1 MEIVVKS
8 WHQFVFHIAAG
19 LSSTSASPAT
29 ERSDDRAPRNW
40 RHKTPKKRGSQS
52 SNEKSIARPP
62 GMAGGLDREPRDR
75 ISTCTRRNF
84 SSFRSGTSYQ
94 RGIKEAQ
101 YFHSIPERL
110 KSDNTTTTTAPRP
123 PSTQHVRQ
131 VRTQVTGDQPKNW
144 SEKTKILDSA
154 CGVHVGARMTS
165 TSAQMTRGQDSGDPK
180 DAREDSGQSQEV
192 RFRVPGSV
200 VQCRRSP
207 PPSSMTTVPRSGSA
221 DQVCPHQRVE

>member
-1 MEIVVKS
+1 MRDLLEWLEDLTENLEIAEVPAPAEIS
-8 WHQFVFHIAAG
+8 HHSDPERPINE
-19 LSSTSASPAT
+19 AS
-29 ERSDDRAPRNW
+29 R
-40 RHKTPKKRGSQS
+40 K
-52 SNEKSIARPP
+52 
-62 GMAGGLDREPRDR
+62 
-75 ISTCTRRNF
+75 
-84 SSFRSGTSYQ
+84 
-94 RGIKEAQ
+94 
-101 YFHSIPERL
+101 HSIFIQFPKDL
-110 KSDNTTTTTAPRP
+110 NLTTRPRPTAPRP

-165 TSAQMTRGQDSGDPK
+165 TSAQKTRGQDSGDPK
-180 DAREDSGQSQEV
+180 TLAKTAANHRKCD
-192 RFRVPGSV
+192 FRVPGSV